1 MKRQKKKK
9 KLRQMPFHKI
19 IGVKMFWGQS
29 SSLNIIYV
37 GDTYK
42 TNFYRKSEDCTVGGN
57 LSNDKSFFAKFEQYG
72 NLGSAECTVIGT
84 KLLPHHNVEELER
97 YT

>member
-57 LSNDKSFFAKFEQYG
+57 LSNDKSFFSKFEQYG
-72 NLGSAECTVIGT
+72 NLGSAKYTVFSK
-84 KLLPHHNVEELER
+84 KLLPQHNDEDLESD
-97 YT
+97 T

>member
-1 MKRQKKKK
+1 MLEIHIR
-9 KLRQMPFHKI
+9 L
-19 IGVKMFWGQS
+19 
-29 SSLNIIYV
+29 
-37 GDTYK
+37 T
-42 TNFYRKSEDCTVGGN
+42 FYRKSEDCTVGGN

-84 KLLPHHNVEELER
+84 KLLPHHNDEVLER

>member
-1 MKRQKKKK
+1 MKTQKKTK
-9 KLRQMPFHKI
+9 KLRQMPIYKV
-19 IGVKMFWGQS
+19 IGFEKFWGQP

-37 GDTYK
+37 RDTYK
-42 TNFYRKSEDCTVGGN
+42 TNLYRKSEDCTVGGN
-57 LSNDKSFFAKFEQYG
+57 LSNGKSFFAKFEQYG

-84 KLLPHHNVEELER
+84 KLLPHHNDEELER

>member
-9 KLRQMPFHKI
+9 KLRQMPNHKV
-19 IGVKMFWGQS
+19 IGVKKFWGQP

-37 GDTYK
+37 RNTYK
-42 TNFYRKSEDCTVGGN
+42 TNLYSKSEECRVGGN
-57 LSNDKSFFAKFEQYG
+57 SPNGKSFFAKFEQYG

>member
-57 LSNDKSFFAKFEQYG
+57 LSNGKSFFAKFEQYG
-72 NLGSAECTVIGT
+72 NLGSAKCTVISK
-84 KLLPHHNVEELER
+84 KLLPQQNDEDLESN
-97 YT
+97 T